1 MIIVT
6 KTKNMYF
13 YNGNDDNNILLI
25 ETIDCNIFDNS
36 QLQPLTKN

>member
-6 KTKNMYF
+6 KTKNMDF
-13 YNGNDDNNILLI
+13 YNGNDDNILLI